1 MEISTS
7 DEGMR
12 LWLRRIS
19 TDPLV
24 VYHGNCPDGV
34 VALWVAD
41 RFWSGSHSGK
51 LDAIPGVYGQQ
62 PDLEIMRGR
71 DVVLLDFSYKR
82 PVMDQIIDVSESV
95 TVLDHHKT
103 AEHELAGLP
112 HCLFDMLRSGAGMA
126 WDVMM
131 NDERPWIVEY
141 TEDHDLYRHK
151 LPHWEEVLVARSC
164 YPLTVVQVEA
174 FHAMQVQQLACEGA
188 TMLRYRNALLEQ
200 ATRHRPRAV
209 IGGHSVPCVFNN
221 IPSIISE
228 LGHRLAQNE
237 PFAATIQEL
246 GDGTLVYSLRST
258 ADGIDVSEIAKQY
271 GGGGHRNA
279 AGFTLKPG
287 DTIK

>member
-1 MEISTS
+1 MKVS
-7 DEGMR
+7 DEDMR
-12 LWLRRIS
+12 LWLRCIS

-41 RFWSGSHSGK
+41 RFWSGSPSGQ

-151 LPHWEEVLVARSC
+151 LPSWEEVLVARSV

-174 FHAMQVQQLACEGA
+174 FRGMEVQQLAREGA
-188 TMLRYRNALLEQ
+188 AMLKYRNALIEQ

-228 LGHRLAQNE
+228 LGHRLSQNE
-237 PFAATIQEL
+237 PFSATIQEL
-246 GDGTLVYSLRST
+246 EDGTRVYSLRST
-258 ADGIDVSEIAKQY
+258 YDGLDVSEVAKRY

-279 AGFTLKPG
+279 AGFALKPG
-287 DTIK
+287 ERLSQ